1 MQIAQLV
8 VERAEK
14 PVPLDLTR
22 VLVVVVV
29 VLRIPRPLGVK
40 ALQLSAVVGWR
51 RVRRGVRRRWR
62 VGAVVQE
69 ATPTQVANPSKAP
82 LPAIPKI
89 ATLRRV
95 FARASAGGKTDVP
108 GGHKVAA
115 HVRILDHRAS

>member
-29 VLRIPRPLGVK
+29 VLGIPLPLDVE
-40 ALQLSAVVGWR
+40 ALQLPAVVGWG
-51 RVRRGVRRRWR
+51 RVRRRVRRRWR

-69 ATPTQVANPSKAP
+69 AAATQVANP
-82 LPAIPKI
+82 II
-89 ATLRRV
+89 
-95 FARASAGGKTDVP
+95 
-108 GGHKVAA
+108 
-115 HVRILDHRAS
+115 

>member
-69 ATPTQVANPSKAP
+69 ATATQVANPT
-82 LPAIPKI
+82 I
-89 ATLRRV
+89 
-95 FARASAGGKTDVP
+95 
-108 GGHKVAA
+108 
-115 HVRILDHRAS
+115 